1 MIENNGDEGDCTV
14 SRIRCGSANEH
25 PERRIKLHAE
35 SRGYSAVE
43 TTQLRPAAPYS
54 AISIG
59 GFAGP
64 ASVRSSISSMQR
76 NDTDSSATDAAK
88 T

>member
-35 SRGYSAVE
+35 SRGYSAVIAFK
-43 TTQLRPAAPYS
+43 QRSRRADVDRPAS
-54 AISIG
+54 K
-59 GFAGP
+59 
-64 ASVRSSISSMQR
+64 
-76 NDTDSSATDAAK
+76 DAKILRRAF
-88 T
+88 TRA